1 MSDKVVQSADARE
14 FRAQVR
20 AWIADNAPPD
30 PGFKLPQTFLEVES
44 DRQFDFL
51 REWQR
56 KVYDAGYLGF
66 DTPKEFGGQGVDH
79 DKRRIV
85 SQEMARAATPFMV
98 NTIGLY
104 WAAPT
109 ILMYGTP
116 EQKGL
121 IKRILNAEEI
131 WCQGFSEPEFGSD
144 LAGLQTRAVKD
155 GDDFVINGHKVWTT
169 LGHKAKWMILL
180 ARTNPDV
187 HKYEGISYFLFPMQ
201 QQGVTVQPLVKMT
214 GEGGFNQVLFEDAR
228 TPVTSLLGKEGMGWQ
243 VAMSTLMFE
252 RGQGEG
258 GSLDIGAATGEVL
271 GKLLRICQTSQRD
284 GVPAMDDPVIA
295 DRAAQVW
302 VDATAAMFTARRSH
316 TRPLVGPRAM
326 ATRMM
331 SKLTA
336 TEINQRLQLLACDAM
351 GPEAQLYLDD
361 PNAPDKAEWTRGY
374 MNSYGM
380 TIGGGT
386 SEIQRNI
393 LGERVLGLPKS
404 K

>member
-1 MSDKVVQSADARE
+1 MGERDQELSE
-14 FRAQVR
+14 YRAEVR
-20 AWIADNAPPD
+20 GWLEANAPGD

-44 DRQFDFL
+44 DRQFDYL

-56 KVYDAGYLGF
+56 KVYDAGYLGL
-66 DTPKEFGGQGVDH
+66 DTPKEWGGQGVDH

-85 SQEMARAATPFMV
+85 SQEMGRKGTPFMV

-109 ILMYGTP
+109 ILMYGTDD
-116 EQKGL
+116 QKKL
-121 IKRILNAEEI
+121 VKNILNAEEI
-131 WCQGFSEPEFGSD
+131 WCQGFSEPAFGSD

-155 GDDFVINGHKVWTT
+155 GDDYVINGHKVWTT

-187 HKYEGISYFLFPMQ
+187 HKYEGISYFLCPMEQ
-201 QQGVTVQPLVKMT
+201 EGVTVQPLVKMS
-214 GEGGFNQVLFEDAR
+214 GEGGFNQVLFEDAKA
-228 TPVTSLLGKEGMGWQ
+228 PASSLLGKEGMGWQ

-258 GSLDIGAATGEVL
+258 GSLDVGAASGEVFKNL
-271 GKLLRICQTSQRD
+271 IHLCKTAMRD
-284 GVPAMDDPVIA
+284 GEPAIEDPVIG
-295 DRAAQVW
+295 DRLAQIW
-302 VDATAAMFTARRSH
+302 IDATAAHFNARRRSVKA
-316 TRPLVGPRAM
+316 LAGPRPM
-326 ATRMM
+326 ATTMM
-331 SKLTA
+331 SKLQA
-336 TEINQRLQLLACDAM
+336 SELNQRLQLLACDAL
-351 GPEAQLYLDD
+351 GTEAQLWLGDEH
-361 PNAPDKAEWTRGY
+361 APDKAEWPRGY
-374 MNSYGM
+374 LNSYGI

-393 LGERVLGLPKS
+393 IGEHVLGLPKS